1 MPCAGSWEHPYCWN
15 APSANQRNMTASG
28 ADRGGAT
35 SASVLESLYAYVE
48 SETYEEAEAGGEL
61 GEGHFRSTV
70 RPLTP

>member
-1 MPCAGSWEHPYCWN
+1 
-15 APSANQRNMTASG
+15 MTASG